1 MISKRQFSRK
11 NLEDLTE
18 LTRGQLQY
26 LEAKKIFVSP
36 KTVYTCRYGWNDV
49 LIARIIKQCF
59 EIGITAQTINKFGQK
74 LQGVSVLD
82 HDFAVLTER
91 GIGFI
96 KATPQPNDDAP
107 VYTFVTTPDG
117 GVDSLTPIIAIAKM
131 NRELLK
137 KAREL
142 DLIEETS
149 ELAIA

>member
-1 MISKRQFSRK
+1 MIPKRQFSRK
-11 NLEDLTE
+11 NLENLTG

-49 LIARIIKQCF
+49 LLARMIRHCF
-59 EIGITAQTINKFGQK
+59 EIGITAQTLNKFGQN
-74 LQGVSVLD
+74 LQGVRVLD

-96 KATPQPNDDAP
+96 KAKPQPNGDAP
-107 VYTFVTTPDG
+107 VYTFIANKDG

-131 NRELLK
+131 NRELLE
-137 KAREL
+137 KARAL
-142 DLIEETS
+142 DLLEETS